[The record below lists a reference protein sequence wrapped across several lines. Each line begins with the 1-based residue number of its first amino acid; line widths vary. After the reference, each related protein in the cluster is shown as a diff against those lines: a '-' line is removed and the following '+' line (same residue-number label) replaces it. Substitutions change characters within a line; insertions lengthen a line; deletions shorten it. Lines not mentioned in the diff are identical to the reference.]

1 MTRSCALAALLR
13 VTDDRMF
20 IFLWMN
26 DEDPLIHIFTFKLY
40 TLKQLQMQKSTLNVV
55 LNLNLKCTLNV
66 PLLANVPSSMSFSPV
81 RSIQGIREADGPCY
95 ASWFHNHPRL
105 WPGIWYGVS
114 NWPVCSCEE
123 SQGRSVLLT
132 RRRNLR
138 HVTQTR
144 LRGSSESTS
153 CGWHHRRDRLPR
165 SRIQS
170 VSCVSIQVINGSRCL
185 HSCSFTTYIWPG
197 LWNWT
202 LRSWECWNLHTHTIQ
217 AGIDLVRSG
226 PLCILFSARTAHLG
240 RSI

>member
-1 MTRSCALAALLR
+1 M
-13 VTDDRMF
+13 
-20 IFLWMN
+20 
-26 DEDPLIHIFTFKLY
+26 
-40 TLKQLQMQKSTLNVV
+40 
-55 LNLNLKCTLNV
+55 
-66 PLLANVPSSMSFSPV
+66 ANVPSSMSFSPV
-81 RSIQGIREADGPCY
+81 RSIQGIQEADGPCY

-105 WPGIWYGVS
+105 WPGIRYSVS
-114 NWPVCSCEE
+114 NWPACSCEE

-202 LRSWECWNLHTHTIQ
+202 LRSWEWNVEIFTLTPDRLDANRAFKLFIS
-217 AGIDLVRSG
+217 VRSG
-226 PLCILFSARTAHLG
+226 PLCILFSARTIRQEGPFNWHDNWP
-240 RSI
+240 ITV

>member
-1 MTRSCALAALLR
+1 MLCE
-13 VTDDRMF
+13 
-20 IFLWMN
+20 I
-26 DEDPLIHIFTFKLY
+26 
-40 TLKQLQMQKSTLNVV
+40 
-55 LNLNLKCTLNV
+55 V

-81 RSIQGIREADGPCY
+81 WSIQGIQEADGPCY

-132 RRRNLR
+132 RRRNPR

-170 VSCVSIQVINGSRCL
+170 VSCVSVQVINGSRCL
-185 HSCSFTTYIWPG
+185 RFHRLDCETELWDHENEIFTG
-197 LWNWT
+197 WT
-202 LRSWECWNLHTHTIQ
+202 LI
-217 AGIDLVRSG
+217 VRSNFSSARSA
-226 PLCILFSARTAHLG
+226 PRCILFSARTAHSH
-240 RSI
+240 RKSPFDWHDNR